1 MTRLSAFRIVTRAV
15 SFPRALATLLQLPA
29 PVPKLPQAA
38 AFLPRPFAVPSM
50 PRCRWSPT
58 LRWPGALRY
67 FSSMTNWDLMSSW
80 CNPEEYY

>member
-1 MTRLSAFRIVTRAV
+1 MTRFGTFKIITRTV
-15 SFPRALATLLQLPA
+15 SFPRAFSMLLLQLPA

-58 LRWPGALRY
+58 LRWPGALRF
-67 FSSMTNWDLMSSW
+67 FSSMTNWDLMASW
-80 CNPEEYY
+80 RNVEEY